1 MFQFPAFA
9 PACRRCQA
17 FSLTGCP
24 IRNPPDH
31 YLFAVPRRFSQ
42 LTTSFFASR
51 SLGILRPP
59 LFPSSR
65 LLAPRFYGP
74 GPFRSRCPFP
84 LGTVKLSYS
93 DLFFFYLVIC
103 FQYCQTTFCFFQ
115 HPIFSN
121 GLQRYGLFDYFQ
133 IFFVK
138 IFSFFALYPEF
149 RQNQA

>member
-9 PACRRCQA
+9 PALRRCQA

-31 YLFAVPRRFSQ
+31 YLFAVPRRFFAAYHVLLRLQKPRHPPSA
-42 LTTSFFASR
+42 LISFF
-51 SLGILRPP
+51 
-59 LFPSSR
+59 SSTR
-65 LLAPRFYGP
+65 TALLWSP

-103 FQYCQTTFCFFQ
+103 FQYCQTTFRFFK
-115 HPIFSN
+115 HPFFSN

-133 IFFVK
+133 IFLKYF
-138 IFSFFALYPEF
+138 
-149 RQNQA
+149 